1 MLISMYNT
9 STMQVKD
16 DGNTENTMIFVNL
29 NGVKNNQRFMRQ
41 GSGVGIGGGG
51 VGGQAMI
58 DRNISYRNIGSQ
70 LSNQNVFSSSAVQ
83 KKVTGKGRG

>member
-16 DGNTENTMIFVNL
+16 DGNTENTMISVNS

-51 VGGQAMI
+51 VGG
-58 DRNISYRNIGSQ
+58 
-70 LSNQNVFSSSAVQ
+70 
-83 KKVTGKGRG
+83 